1 MYRVKCCFCI
11 CCLRCLGLLSI
22 CLLNGGTLSA
32 QVAKNTGDS
41 LRQMDLSDVVITATR
56 TERALSTVPMPV
68 TIINQ
73 AQIRQMGSLR
83 LNEILQEQTGL
94 AIVTNHG
101 QGIQMQGFDPDY
113 TLILIDGEPL
123 VGRTAGTLELSR
135 IAVGNIKQIE
145 IVKGP
150 TSSLYGSEALAGVVN
165 IITETPTRTSAQLSS
180 RYGTNRTADLS
191 AGINLKN
198 KDLGVYLFANRYAS
212 GGYDF
217 TPETFGQTIEPF
229 AAYTF
234 QTKLYYTF
242 HKALKLQLS
251 GRFYSETQASNFAL
265 NSGTAAEQRISGEGL
280 VQDYNLA
287 PTLEWRVSERWKS
300 IFRLYHSQYQTR
312 SALNYQSDNSLYEA
326 TFFTQHFTRLENQTE
341 YFIHENHY
349 LTLGIGHLWEDV
361 SATRYERKQLFETIY
376 GFAQYEWT
384 PSERWNITAG
394 ARLDAH
400 SVYGSQISPKAAL
413 QYEFSPK
420 WALRASV
427 GRGFKAPD
435 FRQLYLNFNN
445 AAAGYAVLGAEE
457 LPRIIG
463 EWQSQGLISELLL
476 DPTLLGNIRAESS
489 TAYNLGFRARPLPKL
504 RWTLNLFRNDVQD
517 LIETQVVA
525 RRTNGQNIF
534 SYRNLSAIYT
544 QGVETDL
551 SYVLSP
557 SFTLSGGYQFLDAKD
572 KEVLDQ
578 IDAGQLFSRDPQTL
592 ITRRITRQ
600 DYGGLFNRSRHM
612 ANVKLFYNHEKTGTT
627 ANLRAVY
634 RGRYGFGD
642 RNGNLILDDDSEYVP
657 GFWTLN
663 ATAAKRFYKQMF
675 QFQVGCE
682 NLLNQ
687 QNQQMM
693 PNMPGR
699 LWWASLSCQL

>member
-1 MYRVKCCFCI
+1 
-11 CCLRCLGLLSI
+11 
-22 CLLNGGTLSA
+22 
-32 QVAKNTGDS
+32 
-41 LRQMDLSDVVITATR
+41 
-56 TERALSTVPMPV
+56 
-68 TIINQ
+68 
-73 AQIRQMGSLR
+73 
-83 LNEILQEQTGL
+83 
-94 AIVTNHG
+94 
-101 QGIQMQGFDPDY
+101 
-113 TLILIDGEPL
+113 
-123 VGRTAGTLELSR
+123 
-135 IAVGNIKQIE
+135 
-145 IVKGP
+145 
-150 TSSLYGSEALAGVVN
+150 
-165 IITETPTRTSAQLSS
+165 
-180 RYGTNRTADLS
+180 
-191 AGINLKN
+191 
-198 KDLGVYLFANRYAS
+198 
-212 GGYDF
+212 
-217 TPETFGQTIEPF
+217 
-229 AAYTF
+229 
-234 QTKLYYTF
+234 
-242 HKALKLQLS
+242 
-251 GRFYSETQASNFAL
+251 
-265 NSGTAAEQRISGEGL
+265 
-280 VQDYNLA
+280 
-287 PTLEWRVSERWKS
+287 
-300 IFRLYHSQYQTR
+300 
-312 SALNYQSDNSLYEA
+312 
-326 TFFTQHFTRLENQTE
+326 
-341 YFIHENHY
+341 
-349 LTLGIGHLWEDV
+349 
-361 SATRYERKQLFETIY
+361 
-376 GFAQYEWT
+376 
-384 PSERWNITAG
+384 
-394 ARLDAH
+394 
-400 SVYGSQISPKAAL
+400 
-413 QYEFSPK
+413 
-420 WALRASV
+420 
-427 GRGFKAPD
+427 
-435 FRQLYLNFNN
+435 
-445 AAAGYAVLGAEE
+445 LGAEE

-551 SYVLSP
+551 NYVLSP

-675 QFQVGCE
+675 QLQVGCE